1 MQAEDQVDVITMD
14 SSSQFVRRDPSAR
27 AAVAQ
32 LQDAV
37 QKQEVGLGLAV
48 LPRRMLSDIS
58 QDVDKLTRGFS
69 SRWQLPFKQFCKIGC
84 PLAVLLVFA

>member
-1 MQAEDQVDVITMD
+1 VQAEDQVDVITMD
-14 SSSQFVRRDPSAR
+14 SSSQFVR

-37 QKQEVGLGLAV
+37 QKQEVGLGLAA

-69 SRWQLPFKQFCKIGC
+69 SRWQLPFKQFCKI
-84 PLAVLLVFA
+84 P

>member
-1 MQAEDQVDVITMD
+1 VQAEDQVDVITMD
-14 SSSQFVRRDPSAR
+14 SSSQFVRRDPSAI

-37 QKQEVGLGLAV
+37 QKQEVGLGLAA

-69 SRWQLPFKQFCKIGC
+69 SRWQLPFKQFCKI
-84 PLAVLLVFA
+84 P